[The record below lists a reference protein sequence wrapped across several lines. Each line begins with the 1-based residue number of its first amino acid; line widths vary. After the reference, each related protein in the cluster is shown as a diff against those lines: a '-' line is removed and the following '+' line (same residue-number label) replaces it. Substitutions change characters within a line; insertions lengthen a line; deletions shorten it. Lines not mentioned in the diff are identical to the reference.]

1 MTKNKLVSLLSPA
14 AFLLFGIW
22 IKVSTLSMS
31 KRDATFPSLV
41 SYVII
46 VISVIDLISELR
58 KAEHKDR
65 FKDTSLLRV
74 LACVA
79 AMFLYVFLLKKIGF
93 FLDTVLLG
101 AFIMWVLGY
110 QRYKILVACA
120 VGIAAVVFGV
130 FYGLLNVPL
139 PTLFL

>member
-110 QRYKILVACA
+110 QRYKILAACA

>member
-1 MTKNKLVSLLSPA
+1 MTKNKLVSLLSPV

-22 IKVSTLSMS
+22 IKVSTLSMN

-58 KAEHKDR
+58 KAEHKDC
-65 FKDTSLLRV
+65 FKDTNILRV
-74 LACVA
+74 LMCLA

-93 FLDTVLLG
+93 FFDTVLLG
-101 AFIMWVLGY
+101 AFIMWTLGY
-110 QRYKILVACA
+110 KQYKILAVCA
-120 VGIAAVVFGV
+120 VGLSAVVFGV
-130 FYGLLNVPL
+130 FYGLLHVPL

>member
-1 MTKNKLVSLLSPA
+1 MTKNKLVSLMSPA

-101 AFIMWVLGY
+101 ALLMWVLGY
-110 QRYKILVACA
+110 QRYKILAACA

>member
-22 IKVSTLSMS
+22 IKVST
-31 KRDATFPSLV
+31 
-41 SYVII
+41 
-46 VISVIDLISELR
+46 
-58 KAEHKDR
+58 
-65 FKDTSLLRV
+65 LLRV

-110 QRYKILVACA
+110 QRYKILAACA

>member
-1 MTKNKLVSLLSPA
+1 
-14 AFLLFGIW
+14 
-22 IKVSTLSMS
+22 MS

-65 FKDTSLLRV
+65 FKDTNLLRV

-110 QRYKILVACA
+110 QRYKILAACA

>member
-46 VISVIDLISELR
+46 VISIIDLISELR

-110 QRYKILVACA
+110 QRYKILAACA

>member
-101 AFIMWVLGY
+101 TFIMWVLGY
-110 QRYKILVACA
+110 QRYKILAACA

>member
-1 MTKNKLVSLLSPA
+1 MTKNKLVSLLSPV

-22 IKVSTLSMS
+22 IKVSTLSMN
-31 KRDATFPSLV
+31 KRDATFPALV

-65 FKDTSLLRV
+65 FRDTNLLRV
-74 LACVA
+74 LMCLA

-101 AFIMWVLGY
+101 AFIMWALGY
-110 QRYKILVACA
+110 RQYKILAPAA

-130 FYGLLNVPL
+130 FYGLLHVPL

>member
-22 IKVSTLSMS
+22 IKLSTLSMS

-46 VISVIDLISELR
+46 VISIIDLISELR

-110 QRYKILVACA
+110 QRYKILAACA